1 MISVYLL
8 LDLFGSTEGGINGTN
23 KTYGTD
29 GNDMMMEVVILTKI
43 AFYVL
48 LTIIFIIM
56 QISDKK

>member
-1 MISVYLL
+1 MSGTLF
-8 LDLFGSTEGGINGTN
+8 LFGSTEYGTYETN
-23 KTYGTD
+23 KTNVTYGTD
-29 GNDMMMEVVILTKI
+29 GNDKMMEVVILTKI